1 MFQPPGK
8 AGAYFSC
15 ERRTDFSCFLLYN
28 PEYRCWRRSNEAR
41 FTRCKTFNGKSGAS
55 GKGLVECLYRKQVY
69 PHHTP
74 HPMSPRQSQR
84 LQTAEDQNSILWEV
98 EHKRFWIQ
106 GLQIMEGMRV
116 LWKKGEGW
124 EKSTV
129 AKTGE
134 PVFNHRGHTRS
145 GWWDIILGIT
155 LGIPASESR
164 DKWCGP

>member
-1 MFQPPGK
+1 MRPVSPDV
-8 AGAYFSC
+8 
-15 ERRTDFSCFLLYN
+15 RL
-28 PEYRCWRRSNEAR
+28 
-41 FTRCKTFNGKSGAS
+41 FNGKSGAS

-116 LWKKGEGW
+116 LWKQGEGW
-124 EKSTV
+124 GNSTV
-129 AKTGE
+129 AKTGGPE
-134 PVFNHRGHTRS
+134 FNPRNPHCGRRDMTFSSCPMTSTYTLWPVYAWTHPHAHTYTKHKHTPS
-145 GWWDIILGIT
+145 QL
-155 LGIPASESR
+155 
-164 DKWCGP
+164 